1 MSDLKQWV
9 KEAYCPMVMTSTT
22 EEAQRLCF
30 KNGLTFTELISAFSV
45 LENTSVP
52 IRTVA
57 HHYNLR
63 EFRLRF
69 QPASEIAPPP
79 LSVGEKHL
87 AKSVTDNPPTGDLL
101 DHVPIHDNNDVKYA
115 VTKMNC
121 RSMPWYQKYRKEL
134 WKTMQC
140 QEHDMFECPAACL
153 LVVSSSN
160 DDPIHCFHELSS
172 LHYLPQVFQKGQFEP
187 ALNKFFILLH
197 DNVEAASVDVEAMM
211 KKMKS
216 TFAPANCKLLQI
228 NSLTEPNHAQ
238 PDIWTAHLR
247 QPFFSYSEQESK
259 PKVPYGCMLNEQDL
273 QNLRAFTSELTLKGV
288 LPWLEAR
295 MFSLN
300 STVAAVRKG
309 VKNVIKSWWRK
320 PKEEEQRSGELRYRY
335 DTIESQIRLLADS
348 AFMLQDYEVAL
359 SMYTMVKEDY
369 RADKAYLHFAAANE
383 MVALCLFM
391 TEGNR
396 RALDTALEHAST
408 SYSRQGEE
416 MRRRNGGH
424 LTTCTRLATRTYMLA
439 AEIYQCTSA
448 AGAGGQ
454 PRCREA
460 AQALLRAAPAEGGLC
475 SALLLEQAAICF
487 LHADPP
493 LYRKYAFHL
502 VLAGHHYHAVSQ
514 SMHAVRCYAAAIA
527 VYKGHKW
534 AHIEDHIHFTL
545 ARQLFA
551 LGNPSQAVKFF
562 LQLIGTGRQSAQ
574 QQNTFL
580 REFLYVVRAQRV
592 QQQKIKEEEAA
603 AADEKGDKKSKKKK
617 DAAAGS
623 LELEGE
629 NLGEEDTEIEE
640 LALPIFNDD
649 SLSVFQRENAVDFD
663 YSGAAAA
670 ASSSAETAAW
680 ANLET
685 EMMKE
690 AEVEV
695 TAERQVR
702 DAEEAKAALAE
713 AAAKLAEGIK
723 GGKLATVIPAID
735 SWSDILARAK
745 AKGRDRF
752 FTPEGKVLRCGRG
765 AGRNMGT
772 DEVLITVVGE
782 PVYVEVQVEN
792 PLSISVELQHL
803 QLFGCLETVGGDADK
818 DSEGGA
824 EGGKKGKGQCTLADM
839 SLLEM
844 KSAVEAGAHDNADL
858 QVDDRRILL
867 EPDSKQ
873 KVILCLCPLK
883 EGKLRVLGVRW
894 CLYGEVWGLHMFKR
908 KGRLLQK
915 SRQQRAMKMRADDHM
930 LEAQVVEPMPWLG
943 VDLTGLPHTLLQGEV
958 RRVELVLS
966 NHGQDEMPQGSLMLM
981 CNRPMLSVG
990 ASVPV
995 NPEDPDGELVPEVY
1009 TGTSEPAAETVGAT
1023 GQLLRFAKLALKPGE
1038 KVKVPVWIRGLPN
1051 VNNSSGGGSA
1061 KEQPLRLLFRY
1072 REETREGEG
1081 KASKLVMTKERFVRC
1096 SFKLTV
1102 LPSLS
1107 IMAFARPSYNKSGQ
1121 YVLIVEVTN
1130 MRQNSELNLHQ
1141 VSAISNVWR
1150 IEAMSCS
1157 EVDALKA
1164 NSPKMLEA
1172 EGGHAADGED
1182 AAGDGRNLRAV
1193 CWREHAVLHFHL
1205 IPSSSSEI
1213 GSSGG
1218 TCSGAGTAAS
1228 GVVAV
1233 VGREQTLL
1241 HSDVVL
1247 CSSTTVSTKVDSSA
1261 APWLSML
1268 CQENASSLL
1277 YQSQSRLAAER
1288 RAKAAAGNG
1297 GVQSIQA
1304 VRRKAKG
1311 GGAPEEEEEEKTPP
1325 PPTSP
1330 DALVQ
1335 GDMELNLL
1343 LVWQSTTSP
1352 SGAAAIAS
1360 AGALAAKQG
1369 GPPPPMKQLTGQAAA
1384 QAAAAGIPSA
1394 GGAAAAVAAGAVAG
1408 ASAGTLVAGP
1418 AGAMKRGQHHVRHV
1432 VVRPQPASRQ
1442 CPLTLTVS
1450 YQPEM
1455 DHDFSEG
1462 VPCKVRH
1469 GSHMV
1474 DENTLSP
1481 LLAQP
1486 LHSQPPAC
1494 TFPPA
1499 HILTY

>member
-1 MSDLKQWV
+1 
-9 KEAYCPMVMTSTT
+9 MTSTT

-69 QPASEIAPPP
+69 QPASEVAPPP

-101 DHVPIHDNNDVKYA
+101 DHVPIRDNNDVKHA

-121 RSMPWYQKYRKEL
+121 RSMPWYQTYRKEL

-211 KKMKS
+211 RKMKS

-228 NSLTEPNHAQ
+228 NSLTEPNHEQ

-259 PKVPYGCMLNEQDL
+259 PKVPYGCMLAEQDL

-359 SMYTMVKEDY
+359 SMYQMVKEDY

-391 TEGNR
+391 TNGNR

-448 AGAGGQ
+448 AGAEGQ

-592 QQQKIKEEEAA
+592 QQQKIKEEAA
-603 AADEKGDKKSKKKK
+603 AADDKGEKKSKKKK
-617 DAAAGS
+617 DAAAES
-623 LELEGE
+623 SELEQGD

-649 SLSVFQRENAVDFD
+649 TLSVFQRENAVDFD

-670 ASSSAETAAW
+670 SSSSAETAAW
-680 ANLET
+680 ANLES
-685 EMMKE
+685 EMFKE

-695 TAERQVR
+695 TAVRQVR
-702 DAEEAKAALAE
+702 EAEEAKAAIAE
-713 AAAKLAEGIK
+713 AAVKLAEGIK
-723 GGKLATVIPAID
+723 GGKLAAAMPTID

-752 FTPEGKVLRCGRG
+752 RTAEGKVLRCGRG
-765 AGRNMGT
+765 AGRSMGT

-782 PVYVEVQVEN
+782 PVYVEVHVEN

-803 QLFGCLETVGGDADK
+803 QLFGCLETEVGEDGDKEEGGDGSAD
-818 DSEGGA
+818 GA
-824 EGGKKGKGQCTLADM
+824 RKGRGQCTLADK

-844 KSAVEAGAHDNADL
+844 KGAVRLASQGGDNADL

-915 SRQQRAMKMRADDHM
+915 TRAQRAMQQRAADHM

-943 VDLTGLPHTLLQGEV
+943 VKLSGLPQTLLQGEV
-958 RRVELVLS
+958 RRLELELS
-966 NHGQDEMPQGSLMLM
+966 NHGQDELPQGSLMLM
-981 CNRPMLSVG
+981 CNQPMLSVG
-990 ASVPV
+990 TSAAIEPV
-995 NPEDPDGELVPEVY
+995 DGSSGEAAGPAVAEIY
-1009 TGTSEPAAETVGAT
+1009 TGKDEPAAETVGAT
-1023 GQLLRFAKLALKPGE
+1023 GQLLRFAKLALQPGE
-1038 KVKVPVWIRGLPN
+1038 KVKVPIWIRGLPN
-1051 VNNSSGGGSA
+1051 VSNSSGSGT

-1072 REETREGEG
+1072 REERREGEG
-1081 KASKLVMTKERFVRC
+1081 KASKLVLTKERFVRC
-1096 SFKLTV
+1096 SFKLV
-1102 LPSLS
+1102 VQPSLS
-1107 IMAFARPSYNKSGQ
+1107 IMAFARPSYNQSGQ

-1130 MRQNSELNLHQ
+1130 MRQNSELDLHQ

-1150 IEAMSCS
+1150 IEAMSS
-1157 EVDALKA
+1157 ADVEALKA
-1164 NSPKMLEA
+1164 GPKLIEGEGAEA
-1172 EGGHAADGED
+1172 GENGNGV
-1182 AAGDGRNLRAV
+1182 AVGTKTLSAV

-1205 IPSSSSEI
+1205 IPCSSSSI
-1213 GSSGG
+1213 ISHGGARSGPTG
-1218 TCSGAGTAAS
+1218 E
-1228 GVVAV
+1228 VEAV
-1233 VGREQTLL
+1233 VGKEKTLL

-1247 CSSTTVSTKVDSSA
+1247 FDGSGVPRVDSSV

-1268 CQENASSLL
+1268 CQENAASLL
-1277 YQSQSRLAAER
+1277 YQAQSRMAAEM
-1288 RAKAAAGNG
+1288 RAKAAAAG
-1297 GVQSIQA
+1297 GGAMSIQA
-1304 VRRKAKG
+1304 VRRKAKAD
-1311 GGAPEEEEEEKTPP
+1311 GAPEEEEFKAPP

-1330 DALVQ
+1330 DALVE

-1343 LVWQSTTSP
+1343 LVWNSNTTA
-1352 SGAAAIAS
+1352 SGVNAAAS
-1360 AGALAAKQG
+1360 QG
-1369 GPPPPMKQLTGQAAA
+1369 GKPPPMKQLTGQAQA
-1384 QAAAAGIPSA
+1384 QAAAAGVPTST
-1394 GGAAAAVAAGAVAG
+1394 GGAGTAAGAGAMVAG
-1408 ASAGTLVAGP
+1408 V
-1418 AGAMKRGQHHVRHV
+1418 GAQRGQHHVRHV

-1442 CPLTLTVS
+1442 CPLTLTVD
-1450 YQPEM
+1450 YKPEM
-1455 DHDFSEG
+1455 AHNFSAG
-1462 VPCKVRH
+1462 TPCKVRS
-1469 GSHMV
+1469 SHTHTRT
-1474 DENTLSP
+1474 TLPSHPSDPP
-1481 LLAQP
+1481 L
-1486 LHSQPPAC
+1486 
-1494 TFPPA
+1494 
-1499 HILTY
+1499 